1 MSSFGFALFETM
13 IGSCAIVWG
22 ARGIVAVQLPEANE
36 AGTRRRVLARF
47 PKACEAEPP
56 IDVALARSGII
67 ALLRGAPAD
76 FSGISL
82 DTDGVPS
89 FHRRVH
95 EAARRIEPGHILTYG
110 ALARIIGSDGAARA
124 VGQALARNPYP
135 ILVPCHRV
143 LAANG
148 GLGGFSAHG
157 GIRTKRRLLEIE
169 GIRFSAPLPIDGPRQ
184 EAPPPSSEPDGRR
197 APIL

>member
-1 MSSFGFALFETM
+1 MSFGFALFDTK
-13 IGSCAIVWG
+13 IGPCAIVWN
-22 ARGIVAVQLPEANE
+22 ANGIAAVQLPEADAE
-36 AGTRRRVLARF
+36 ETRRRVLARV
-47 PKACEAEPP
+47 PDACEAKAPP
-56 IDVALARSGII
+56 DVALARSGII
-67 ALLRGAPAD
+67 LLLQGKPAD
-76 FSGISL
+76 FSGIRL
-82 DTDGVPS
+82 DLAGVPS
-89 FHRRVH
+89 FHRRVY

-157 GIRTKRRLLEIE
+157 GVGTKSRLLEIE
-169 GIRFSAPLPIDGPRQ
+169 GIKLSAPLPIDRRGARPPAPEGAGPT
-184 EAPPPSSEPDGRR
+184 P
-197 APIL
+197 LL

>member
-1 MSSFGFALFETM
+1 MSFGFVLFDTK
-13 IGSCAIVWG
+13 IGACAIVWN
-22 ARGIVAVQLPEANE
+22 ANGIAAVQLPEADAKE
-36 AGTRRRVLARF
+36 TRERVLTRF
-47 PKACEAEPP
+47 PNAREAEVLP
-56 IDVALARSGII
+56 DVALARSGII
-67 ALLRGAPAD
+67 GLLQGKPAD
-76 FSGISL
+76 FSGIRL
-82 DTDGVPS
+82 DMEGVPP
-89 FHRRVH
+89 FHRRVY

-157 GIRTKRRLLEIE
+157 GIGTKRHLLEIE
-169 GIRFSAPLPIDGPRQ
+169 GVKFNAPSPVEVRGQ
-184 EAPPPSSEPDGRR
+184 EAAPPLSEKAIAR
-197 APIL
+197 AALL